1 MARGNLDRFCL
12 AGSLTAHLLTAY
24 AVNSITLSGIA
35 IVTNSSAAS
44 PSSSLDHNL
53 QDSFPLL
60 SGFSST
66 RELEASPIYAELRAE
81 IDRVLGGTVH
91 ESLGGG
97 SGSTRPYLRA
107 TAWNIERGLRLA
119 GIIRVLQ
126 EHPQLSQSDLIFVT
140 ELDYGMTRTQNRFR
154 GEGACGCTRNG
165 LRLRS
170 LLHEPEQGSRP

>member
-1 MARGNLDRFCL
+1 MSSEEARS
-12 AGSLTAHLLTAY
+12 GSRALGTELLKWREGTCTVSAWPVLSLLTAY

-97 SGSTRPYLRA
+97 IRQHSPLPSGDSLEYRARPPSRGDYSGATRASTA
-107 TAWNIERGLRLA
+107 
-119 GIIRVLQ
+119 
-126 EHPQLSQSDLIFVT
+126 
-140 ELDYGMTRTQNRFR
+140 
-154 GEGACGCTRNG
+154 
-165 LRLRS
+165 
-170 LLHEPEQGSRP
+170 